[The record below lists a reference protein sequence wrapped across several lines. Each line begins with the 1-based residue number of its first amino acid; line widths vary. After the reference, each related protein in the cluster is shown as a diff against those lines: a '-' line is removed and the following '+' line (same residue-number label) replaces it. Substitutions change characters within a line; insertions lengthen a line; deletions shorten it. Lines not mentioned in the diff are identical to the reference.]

1 MVETKTNGIRHSK
14 LHLTLRFF
22 YRIEFP
28 YPKETPF
35 KDKTVTIKDT
45 NNPEYNHKIMIPINI
60 KEKACQ
66 RVFKRGV
73 AKVEV
78 MSKGGFLRGDTLLG
92 TASGKIPFSY
102 ICAFVRI
109 KDWL

>member
-1 MVETKTNGIRHSK
+1 MHSK
-14 LHLTLRFF
+14 LDSVLPFF

-45 NNPEYNHKIMIPINI
+45 NNPEYNHKIMIPVNI

-78 MSKGGFLRGDTLLG
+78 FSKGGFLRGDTLLG
-92 TASGKIPFSY
+92 TASGKNKYF
-102 ICAFVRI
+102 FT
-109 KDWL
+109 